1 MGNMIECMAI
11 NCNMKDKQNENEIP
25 FNKNKKGDIEDEMNY
40 LEIPDD
46 MQDSCKHYEENSVI
60 MNDNPI

>member
-1 MGNMIECMAI
+1 MIECMAI

-25 FNKNKKGDIEDEMNY
+25 FNNKNKKGEIEDEMNY
-40 LEIPDD
+40 LEFPDD

>member
-1 MGNMIECMAI
+1 MIECMAI